1 MVGRSL
7 VDIQRH
13 LQEAAERE
21 TDAGR
26 MVAKLA
32 DAVAEELTAQGD
44 ALAEELQE
52 REEVSARKISE
63 LEFEVER
70 WKRWEVRAEKK
81 QRKTDQR

>member
-32 DAVAEELTAQGD
+32 DAVAEELRAQGD

-52 REEVSARKISE
+52 REEISARKIDVQIILPINLLLTFFLWYRE
-63 LEFEVER
+63 PGP
-70 WKRWEVRAEKK
+70 
-81 QRKTDQR
+81 